1 MRLDRITHRSDF
13 LKANRGRKFAT
24 PGLVLQA
31 RRRNEPNETGSETII
46 RVGFTATKKIGN
58 AVTRNRIKRRLRA
71 LAREILTESGK
82 PGYDY
87 VLIGRAMTP
96 DRAYSDLVDDLT
108 KALHMVGRPPKAS
121 RKKAP

>member
-1 MRLDRITHRSDF
+1 MRLDRITNRSDF
-13 LKANRGRKFAT
+13 LKANRGRKYAT

-31 RRRNEPNETGSETII
+31 RRRHEPEETGSETSI

-87 VLIGRAMTP
+87 VLIGRALTP
-96 DRAYSDLVDDLT
+96 DRAYSDLVNDLT
-108 KALHMVGRPPKAS
+108 KALHKVGRAKPA
-121 RKKAP
+121 RKKVS